1 MVAYAR
7 DKDGLRRNNT
17 VMNFQRRS
25 AARLRSQ
32 PPRSMI
38 APELRIGASQRTAQ
52 RAVPSDPV
60 LEVEKE
66 TVWIEAGP
74 RI

>member
-32 PPRSMI
+32 PPRSMT
-38 APELRIGASQRTAQ
+38 APELRPARVIIQSKQRVQGTAH
-52 RAVPSDPV
+52 
-60 LEVEKE
+60 E
-66 TVWIEAGP
+66 
-74 RI
+74 